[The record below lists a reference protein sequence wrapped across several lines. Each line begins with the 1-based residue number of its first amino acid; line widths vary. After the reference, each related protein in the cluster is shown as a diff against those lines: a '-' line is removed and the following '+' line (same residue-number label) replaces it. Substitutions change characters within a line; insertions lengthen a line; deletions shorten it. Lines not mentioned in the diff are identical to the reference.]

1 MTSQTRN
8 CTEHSLH
15 FFVVLS
21 IDPDRERIY
30 MSEQEDVTNNPKAQA
45 KADKAYA
52 KASRPWFKKKR
63 FWAIGVILIAVIAQ
77 SAGGGGGS
85 ESSSSSE
92 NTESSE
98 MEAPVEAVA
107 VSAEQ
112 LLSDLEA
119 NALSAKNAWDKK
131 VVTITGKLNNI
142 DASGDYF
149 SLRGDNEYSFINV
162 QVYIDD
168 SFIETVSAFT
178 NGQTV
183 TVTGEISDVGELLGY
198 SVQAISIP

>member
-1 MTSQTRN
+1 
-8 CTEHSLH
+8 
-15 FFVVLS
+15 
-21 IDPDRERIY
+21 
-30 MSEQEDVTNNPKAQA
+30 MSEQEDATKNVKAQA

-63 FWAIGVILIAVIAQ
+63 FWAIGVILIAIVAQ
-77 SAGGGGGS
+77 MAGGGGGS

-92 NTESSE
+92 STE
-98 MEAPVEAVA
+98 MEAPVEAIA
-107 VSAEQ
+107 VTAEQ
-112 LLSDLEA
+112 LLSDLEG
-119 NALSAKNAWDKK
+119 NALSAKNTWDKK
-131 VVTITGKLNNI
+131 LVTVTGKLDNI

-149 SLRGDNEYSFINV
+149 SLSGDSEFSFINV

-168 SFIETVSAFT
+168 SFIETVSGFT
-178 NGQTV
+178 KGQTV